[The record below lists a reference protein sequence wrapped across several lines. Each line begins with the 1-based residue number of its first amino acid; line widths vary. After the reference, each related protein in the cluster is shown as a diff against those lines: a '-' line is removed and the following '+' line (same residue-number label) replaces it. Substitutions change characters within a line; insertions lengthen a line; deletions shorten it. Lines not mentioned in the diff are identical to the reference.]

1 MVKLNEQEKKQ
12 QKQESAKK
20 EEIKETKQVPKGHST
35 SSDKNALKKKS
46 EKIDLTLEDLDVVYF
61 PLVTEKAVNM
71 IDIENKITFVVS
83 DKATKESVRKVI
95 EEAYKV
101 KVAGINIVR
110 DRKGRK
116 KAVVKL
122 TKEFKAQDL
131 ATKLGVL

>member
-12 QKQESAKK
+12 QKQETPVEKK
-20 EEIKETKQVPKGHST
+20 EKTKEAKVQKSEIK
-35 SSDKNALKKKS
+35 
-46 EKIDLTLEDLDVVYF
+46 LTLDDLGVVYF

-71 IDIENKITFVVS
+71 IDIENKITFVVN
-83 DKATKESVRKVI
+83 DNKNKHDVKKVI

-101 KVAGINIVR
+101 KVDKINIIR

-116 KAVVKL
+116 KAIVKL
-122 TKEFKAQDL
+122 KKEFKAQDL

>member
-12 QKQESAKK
+12 QAQESVASDTPKEVKTTKKAVKVAKPKQE
-20 EEIKETKQVPKGHST
+20 
-35 SSDKNALKKKS
+35 
-46 EKIDLTLEDLDVVYF
+46 KINLTLEDLGVVYF

-71 IDIENKITFVVS
+71 IDTENKITFIVNDKKNKHDVKKVV
-83 DKATKESVRKVI
+83 

-101 KVAGINIVR
+101 KVEKINIIR

-116 KAVVKL
+116 KAIVRL